1 MLKVWST
8 FIFTLTQQTYK
19 IPKATKYLK
28 SDHKDAY
35 LKWIDSGSIIWNLRN
50 TSFTD
55 KFPCVTSDIF
65 LSEDTK

>member
-28 SDHKDAY
+28 SDHKDLY
-35 LKWIDSGSIIWNLRN
+35 LK
-50 TSFTD
+50 
-55 KFPCVTSDIF
+55 SDHKDFF
-65 LSEDTK
+65 LI